1 MPASERRVRGAVG
14 DLVAVAALVH
24 HGRKTQPGRAE
35 QADEDQGVGEGND
48 HPGWGAAGRAAF
60 VGQARDPPK
69 SMASPYTRAGTA
81 DSMQPILPET
91 AMPAASR
98 LLVAFVVLITVFV
111 VLVGFAAVS
120 LAAAGQ
126 PAMAGVVATAGLVG
140 VAAGGVTCWLLRRE
154 NEDDEIELDLE
165 PITRSGAFVPR
176 SAVTHAPVRVQSM
189 PVAKLPPAYL
199 DAVMKGAQARLSAL
213 KAQSRGL

>member
-1 MPASERRVRGAVG
+1 
-14 DLVAVAALVH
+14 
-24 HGRKTQPGRAE
+24 
-35 QADEDQGVGEGND
+35 
-48 HPGWGAAGRAAF
+48 
-60 VGQARDPPK
+60 
-69 SMASPYTRAGTA
+69 
-81 DSMQPILPET
+81 MQPILPET

-98 LLVAFVVLITVFV
+98 LLVAFVMLITVFV

-140 VAAGGVTCWLLRRE
+140 VAAGGVTYWLLRRE
-154 NEDDEIELDLE
+154 SEDEEIELDLE
-165 PITRSGAFVPR
+165 PITRSGALVPR
-176 SAVTHAPVRVQSM
+176 SAVTHVPVRVQSM